1 MLDGVR
7 QVRDGGARFVP
18 VRTMHGQVVDELGAR
33 IVAGYYPVGG
43 QLPAEDRLAGELGV
57 SKGGLREV
65 LKALAAKGL
74 VRLRPRLGT
83 VVLPRSEW
91 NLFDPQVIDWHYQVP
106 DSDSALTGQL
116 LELRLMVEPEAARLF
131 CQRGC
136 GQCVAELAAASEAMR
151 AAATRREAG
160 REEFLAADVA
170 FHRVL
175 LQASGNEFA
184 AQLARLLEAPLRL
197 AFDITF
203 PLPGA
208 IEQTAPIHAAVAAA
222 VAARDP
228 EAAAG
233 HARAIILGTMD
244 ALHAHRR
251 RAGEPAGT
259 ALTCAHLRGA

>member
-1 MLDGVR
+1 MGGVR

-18 VRTMHGQVVDELGAR
+18 VRTMHGQVVNELGAR
-33 IVAGYYPVGG
+33 IVAGHYPVGA

-83 VVLPRSEW
+83 VVRPRSEW
-91 NLFDPQVIDWHYQVP
+91 NLFDPQVIDWHYQAP
-106 DSDSALTGQL
+106 DSSLTEQL

-131 CQRGC
+131 CQRAC
-136 GQCVAELAAASEAMR
+136 GQCRAELTAASEAMR

-160 REEFLAADVA
+160 REDFLAADVA

-208 IEQTAPIHAAVAAA
+208 IEHTAPLHAAVAAA
-222 VAARDP
+222 
-228 EAAAG
+228 AAAPDPDAAADN
-233 HARAIILGTMD
+233 ARAIILGTMT
-244 ALHAHRR
+244 ALQAHGRR
-251 RAGEPAGT
+251 PGEPT
-259 ALTCAHLRGA
+259 VTVRSCVHLRGA